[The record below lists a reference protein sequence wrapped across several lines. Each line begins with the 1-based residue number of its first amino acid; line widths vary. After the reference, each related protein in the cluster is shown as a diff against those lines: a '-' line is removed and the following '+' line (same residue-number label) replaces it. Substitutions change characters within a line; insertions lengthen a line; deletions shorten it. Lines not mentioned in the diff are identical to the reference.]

1 MTTLKKTSISVPA
14 LYKESLGVNFVDL
27 YINRIDNPH
36 SRRAK
41 LTDVRCLSKFLGR
54 MDKDI
59 ISCELQHLGLYREH
73 LKRMQYS
80 VASIKRRVSTLRELF
95 TFLHVER
102 VKDTNIAASLKSPRR
117 SYTTGTTPAIPK
129 DQLSKLLGHFN
140 DVSLIELRNH
150 LIVAFLYFTAARV
163 GSLESLLVT
172 SIKKVEDNYHI
183 DITEKFGVVSKVETH
198 PYLTD
203 LLGKYLAVTKLKEGH
218 LIQSIKKG
226 KKELSGRG
234 LVQRNIWDVIKRS
247 CANAGIDSCYSPHSA
262 RVSSISNFINV
273 SKDIRRAQLHARHKS
288 ISSTVLYHKLYDK
301 IDQKDLDNLTLTV

>member
-1 MTTLKKTSISVPA
+1 MNRLKKANVNVPA
-14 LYKESLGVNFVDL
+14 LFTEGLRVNFVDL

-41 LTDVRCLSKFLGR
+41 LTDVRCLSKFLDK

-59 ISCELQHLGLYREH
+59 VSCELQHLGLYREH

-80 VASIKRRVSTLRELF
+80 VASIKRRVSTLKELF

-102 VKDTNIAASLKSPRR
+102 VKDTNIAASLKGPRR

-129 DQLSKLLGHFN
+129 DQLTKLLAHF
-140 DVSLIELRNH
+140 DDTSLRDIRNH
-150 LIVAFLYFTAARV
+150 LIVAFLYYTAARV

-172 SIKKVEDNYHI
+172 SIKKVEDSYHI

-198 PYLTD
+198 PYLTN
-203 LLGKYLAVTKLKEGH
+203 LLSKYLAVTKLKEGH

-226 KKELSGRG
+226 REVLSGKG
-234 LVQRNIWDVIKRS
+234 LLQRNIWDVIKRS
-247 CANAGIDSCYSPHSA
+247 CANAGIDNCYSPHSA

-301 IDQKDLDNLTLTV
+301 IGQKDLHNLTL

>member
-1 MTTLKKTSISVPA
+1 MNTLKKTSINAPA
-14 LYKESLGVNFVDL
+14 LVTESLGVNFVDL

-41 LTDVRCLSKFLGR
+41 LTDVRCLSKFLGK
-54 MDKDI
+54 MDNDI
-59 ISCELQHLGLYREH
+59 VSCELQHLGLYREH
-73 LKRMQYS
+73 LKQLNYS
-80 VASIKRRVSTLRELF
+80 ISSIKRRVSTIRELY

-129 DQLSKLLGHFN
+129 DQLTKLLSHF
-140 DVSLIELRNH
+140 DDSSLIDLRNH

-172 SIKKVEDNYHI
+172 SIKKVEDSYHI
-183 DITEKFGVVSKVETH
+183 DIKEKFGVVSKVETH
-198 PYLTD
+198 PYLTNV
-203 LLGKYLAVTKLKEGH
+203 LSKYLAVTKIKDGH
-218 LIQSIKKG
+218 LIQSIKKSS
-226 KKELSGRG
+226 KTLSGKG
-234 LVQRNIWDVIKRS
+234 LLQRNIWDVIKRS
-247 CANAGIDSCYSPHSA
+247 CANAGIDNCYSPHSA
-262 RVSSISNFINV
+262 RVSSISNFINT

-301 IDQKDLDNLTLTV
+301 IGQKDLHNLTL